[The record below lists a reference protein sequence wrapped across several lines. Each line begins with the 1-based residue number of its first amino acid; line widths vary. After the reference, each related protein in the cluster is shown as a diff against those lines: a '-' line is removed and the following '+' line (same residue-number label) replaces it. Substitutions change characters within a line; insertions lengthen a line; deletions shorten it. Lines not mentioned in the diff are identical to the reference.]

1 MTAQEI
7 STLVQERFPGAVLAA
22 LPNDKHPR
30 IEIDAANWRAIA
42 EFIHGDPRL
51 DLTWLANLTGIDY
64 VATGK
69 MAVVYDLFSLDL
81 KHTFAVKVFID
92 RSIAKVP
99 SVHDLWS
106 SANWHEREAW
116 DLLGIV
122 FEGHPDL
129 SRILCADDWEG
140 HALRKDYVFP
150 KEYHG
155 IPGDPGMPWDPQTQ
169 AKQSPPPAAAK
180 QSR

>member
-7 STLVQERFPGAVLAA
+7 CSLIQEKFPGAVTAA
-22 LPNDKHPR
+22 LPADKHPR

-42 EFIHGDPRL
+42 EFLHGDPRL
-51 DLTWLANLTGIDY
+51 QFRWLANLTGLDY
-64 VATGK
+64 AASGK
-69 MAVVYDLFSLDL
+69 LAVVYDLYSLDL

-92 RSIAKVP
+92 REKATVP

-106 SANWHEREAW
+106 IANWHEREAW
-116 DLLGIV
+116 DMFGIV

-129 SRILCADDWEG
+129 NRILCADDWVG
-140 HALRKDYVFP
+140 HPLRKDYVFP

-155 IPGDPGMPWDPQTQ
+155 IPGDPGMPWDPNTVAQQEPKKVST
-169 AKQSPPPAAAK
+169 
-180 QSR
+180 